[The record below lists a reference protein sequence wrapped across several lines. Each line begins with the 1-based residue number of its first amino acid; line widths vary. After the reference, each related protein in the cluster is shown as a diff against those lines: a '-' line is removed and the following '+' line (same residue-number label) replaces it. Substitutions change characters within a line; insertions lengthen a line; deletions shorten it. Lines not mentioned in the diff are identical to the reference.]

1 MVASCGPG
9 FPRSRFAAPR
19 RSPRRFA
26 SALAYG
32 ARHVITTLAFRH
44 LRVKPLRSLFLLFGF
59 SLGVGVMVVL
69 LSVGE
74 AMLDQSRDVAL
85 VGGGEMT
92 VLPEGIDVEAMRS
105 GGLSGMFF
113 GIDRARYLTRVI
125 FGGPRHADVVSAVAP
140 AIENELVYL
149 ATARDTVAVRAGGE
163 IPSRAAAVG
172 AALDIRAGQW
182 RDTPADSA
190 WIAPTRQQLYDELD
204 RFHIPVRRDSTWGEW
219 HYFNVV
225 TGPGEWW
232 YVSYLVGGEVPD
244 GRWGGQLLITRRR
257 PDGRYERFT
266 ADVPAERIRFD
277 TMRAD
282 LTLGE
287 SSVQQRNGEYRLRAR
302 ARGPAGSV
310 EADLLVR
317 PLPRRYFPPA
327 ELRADDFLSGYVV
340 PGLAA
345 RASGRLCVGGRCAPV
360 EDAPAYHDH
369 NWGVWRDVTWAWG
382 AANGS
387 SLSFLYGGV
396 YAPDSATS
404 AAPFFLALADSMG
417 ARQVLR
423 FRTIGYQGSRPAGGE
438 RGVRAPERFE
448 LVAARDADT
457 VRLRVGV
464 TDVQATRMRAAGLSR
479 FFLQMRGAWRLE
491 GRIGGEAVVDSGAG
505 FFETFVGREK

>member
-1 MVASCGPG
+1 M
-9 FPRSRFAAPR
+9 
-19 RSPRRFA
+19 
-26 SALAYG
+26 
-32 ARHVITTLAFRH
+32 ITTLAFRH
-44 LRVKPLRSLFLLFGF
+44 LRVRPLRSLFLLIGF

-85 VGGGEMT
+85 VGGGEVT

-105 GGLSGMFF
+105 GGVSGMFF

-125 FGGPRHADVVSAVAP
+125 FGGPRHADVVRAVAP

-149 ATARDTVAVRAGGE
+149 AAARDTVAVRAGGE

-172 AALDIRAGQW
+172 AELDLRAGEW

-190 WIAPTRQQLYDELD
+190 WIAPTQQQLYDELD
-204 RFHIPVRRDSTWGEW
+204 RFHIPLRRDSAWGEW

-244 GRWGGQLLITRRR
+244 GRWGGQLLITGRRR
-257 PDGRYERFT
+257 DGRYERFT
-266 ADVPAERIRFD
+266 ADVPADRIRFD
-277 TMRAD
+277 TTGAD

-287 SSVQQRNGEYRLRAR
+287 SWVQQRSGEYRLRAR
-302 ARGPAGSV
+302 ARGPAGRV
-310 EADLLVR
+310 EANLLVR

-327 ELRADDFLSGYVV
+327 ELRADAFLSGYVV

-345 RASGRLCVGGRCAPV
+345 RASGRVCVGGRCAAV
-360 EDAPAYHDH
+360 EDGAAYHDH
-369 NWGVWRDVTWAWG
+369 NWGVWRDVTWEWG
-382 AANGS
+382 AATGS

-404 AAPFFLALADSMG
+404 AAPFFLTIVDSMG

-423 FRTIGYQGSRPAGGE
+423 FREIGYQGSRPAGGE
-438 RGVRAPERFE
+438 GGVRAPERFE

-457 VRLRVGV
+457 ARLRVAV

-479 FFLQMRGAWRLE
+479 PFLQMRGAWRLE
-491 GRIGGEAVVDSGAG
+491 GRIGGEAVADSGAG
-505 FFETFVGREK
+505 FFETFVGREREGVGGSGREKERESAR